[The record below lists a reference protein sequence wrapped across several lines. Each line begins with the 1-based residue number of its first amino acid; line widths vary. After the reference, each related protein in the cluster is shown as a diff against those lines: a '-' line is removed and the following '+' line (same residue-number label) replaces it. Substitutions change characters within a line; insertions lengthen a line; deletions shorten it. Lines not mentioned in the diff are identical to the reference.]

1 MFIIYTYNLVTDIF
15 EKSNFLKVIKLANA
29 TVIKNVI
36 KNILYKMIER
46 VCVKKIRKILKQINV
61 LFLLCFYQLLS
72 MCLLIR
78 ETGINI

>member
-46 VCVKKIRKILKQINV
+46 VCVKKIRK
-61 LFLLCFYQLLS
+61 Y
-72 MCLLIR
+72 
-78 ETGINI
+78 